1 MTTLVIENSS
11 TPGSLT
17 LATDGVVVHEC
28 IFHGAGELATEVARA
43 IELFTRL
50 DRVIVGIGPGSY
62 TGLRVGIATAFGLS
76 LATDCQKFGCP
87 SILGFAENDY
97 TVIGDARRGS
107 FFFARIAEGVIAEG
121 PLLLPKTDLSNLVGN
136 QPGISLFA
144 VGPMPELPEVEV
156 KVPSARFLLGKEA
169 SYAPLGE
176 PIYLKEPHITQRT
189 PTNASERQR
198 TTTNVREQ
206 Q

>member
-1 MTTLVIENSS
+1 VTTLVIENSS
-11 TPGSLT
+11 APGSLT
-17 LATDGVVVHEC
+17 LAREGVVVQERV
-28 IFHGAGELATEVARA
+28 FHGAGELATEVARV

-76 LATDCQKFGCP
+76 LATDCQRIGCP

-107 FFFARIAEGVIAEG
+107 FFFARITNGVIAEG
-121 PLLLPKTDLSNLVGN
+121 PQLLPKTDLSKLVGN
-136 QPGISLFA
+136 QPGIPLFA
-144 VGPMPELPEVEV
+144 VGPMPELPQVEV

-176 PIYLKEPHITQRT
+176 PIYLKEPHITQSRST
-189 PTNASERQR
+189 ELM
-198 TTTNVREQ
+198 E
-206 Q
+206 

>member
-1 MTTLVIENSS
+1 VTTLVIENSS
-11 TPGSLT
+11 APGSLT
-17 LATDGVVVHEC
+17 LARDGVVVHERV
-28 IFHGAGELATEVARA
+28 FHGAGELATEVARA

-76 LATDCQKFGCP
+76 LATDCQRIGCP

-121 PLLLPKTDLSNLVGN
+121 PQLLPKTDLSNLVGN
-136 QPGISLFA
+136 QPGIPLFA
-144 VGPMPELPEVEV
+144 VGPMPELPDVEV
-156 KVPSARFLLGKEA
+156 KAPSARFLLGKEA

-189 PTNASERQR
+189 SMNNNERQ
-198 TTTNVREQ
+198 
-206 Q
+206 